1 MPGIVISNEDLKMYG
16 PFAPYFWAIAKNVF
30 GWFDVEFQTD
40 LAQVQTL
47 TYPFPGEG
55 TRRWIEATIAL
66 TEKDDGHQRFFGR

>member
-1 MPGIVISNEDLKMYG
+1 MVLLHPIFEPLPRMCLDG
-16 PFAPYFWAIAKNVF
+16 
-30 GWFDVEFQTD
+30 FDVEFQTD

-66 TEKDDGHQRFFGR
+66 TEKDDGHQLFFGR

>member
-1 MPGIVISNEDLKMYG
+1 M
-16 PFAPYFWAIAKNVF
+16 F